1 MYNGRMADTDPR
13 ISRSETTTPGVGSR
27 RDEERVRFRAEVEA
41 IPLDGRH
48 EAILG
53 TTEDICHRGVFVNS
67 KVRLVVDSLVVL
79 KIHTSEGKLKVT
91 ARVVHNIEGVGFG
104 CEFIDLDESQ
114 RTFLSLLVSTKA
126 AAPTPI
132 RTIH

>member
-27 RDEERVRFRAEVEA
+27 RDEERVRFCAEVEA

-48 EAILG
+48 EPIHG

-104 CEFIDLDESQ
+104 CEFIDLDERQ
-114 RTFLSLLVSTKA
+114 RTALSLLVTMRAMASRQG
-126 AAPTPI
+126 
-132 RTIH
+132 RTLH